1 LALALAIVAV
11 AAGMAPSTAQA
22 HGPVAPIALDY
33 VARVRQLPAGLD
45 AKVVDGDQR
54 MWLQVPGDETAVV
67 VDYRGAPYL
76 RFTSAGVA
84 VNHNSAMY
92 YLNQTPFALTPPPSL
107 GPKTLPR
114 WLPVTSG
121 HAYGWHDGRLHALA
135 AVALTPGASFVGT
148 WRVPIIVNGR
158 SAAISGGLWHA
169 GAPSIVWFWP
179 IVVLLMCVL
188 AAWRIRRPA
197 LDQWTARLLGVSAL
211 VAVAVAGLGR
221 ELHGR
226 PTVTPFQLVELAVI
240 LAFVLW
246 GLFRVIVQR
255 PGFFSYFVI
264 AIVALWEGLEL
275 IPTLENGFV
284 LIAVPAFAARAAS
297 VVALGAGVGLLLMV
311 FRLADLRHERSGE
324 DGRPADEFEAEDWEL
339 A

>member
-1 LALALAIVAV
+1 MLAGV
-11 AAGMAPSTAQA
+11 AAAAAIAPPAAEA
-22 HGPVAPIALDY
+22 HGPVAPVALDY
-33 VARVRQLPAGLD
+33 LARVRGLPAGLD

-54 MWLQVPGDETAVV
+54 MWLQVPADEMVV
-67 VDYRGAPYL
+67 VLDNRGAPYL
-76 RFTSAGVA
+76 RFTPAGVA

-92 YLNQTPFALTPPPSL
+92 YTNQTPVALTPPAGL
-107 GPKTLPR
+107 GPSTPAR
-114 WLPVTSG
+114 WQPVTAG

-135 AVALTPGASFVGT
+135 AVALPPGASYVGT
-148 WRVPIIVNGR
+148 WRVPIIVNGQP
-158 SAAISGGLWHA
+158 AAISGGLWHA

-179 IVVLLMCVL
+179 IAVLLLCVL

-197 LDQWTARLLGVSAL
+197 LDQWTARLLGVGAL
-211 VAVAVAGLGR
+211 LAIAVAGLGR

-226 PTVTPFQLVELAVI
+226 PTVTVFQLVELVVI
-240 LAFVLW
+240 LAFVAW
-246 GLFRVIVQR
+246 GLFRIIFQR
-255 PGFFSYFVI
+255 PGFLTYFVI

-275 IPTLENGFV
+275 VSTLVNGFV

-297 VVALGAGVGLLLMV
+297 VVALGAGLGLLLMV

-324 DGRPADEFEAEDWEL
+324 GERPAEEFEAEDWEL